1 MTPTNQ
7 KNNHSPAVES
17 RIDRAEIREIMKEL
31 LKDKD
36 FIIEISGIL
45 KSGGGEKE
53 IMEVVKKRKKKV
65 DDLTL
70 SMFGQ

>member
-1 MTPTNQ
+1 MTQTPQ
-7 KNNHSPAVES
+7 KNNESPAVDS

-36 FIIEISGIL
+36 FIMEISGVL
-45 KSGGGEKE
+45 KAGGGEKE

-65 DDLTL
+65 DELTL